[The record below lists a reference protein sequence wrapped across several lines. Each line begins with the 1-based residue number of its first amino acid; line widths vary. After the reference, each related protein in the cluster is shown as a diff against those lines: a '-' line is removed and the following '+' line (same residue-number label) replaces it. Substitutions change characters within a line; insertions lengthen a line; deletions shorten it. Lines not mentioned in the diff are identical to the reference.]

1 MNKPHGN
8 KMTRLRAFTKIF
20 ELAKLPPNAVAVED
34 KLVAGVVG
42 VFFESHDFVDFQ
54 DAVTLLHEDDKAL
67 SESFGWEGFKSAA
80 LRDIKALKIE
90 GRAPTKDDVCAF
102 FKKMLLIPR
111 VDFSIFREVA
121 GVTID
126 TPGPLDLGPFRI
138 YRRDRHQAELSADS
152 HAKEGLFVD
161 AGDYLI
167 RVVVSARDSNF
178 AMELAEE
185 QFLRFDHIIAFILGH
200 QNQPHHV
207 SASRPGGQARVKS
220 YMATESAAMHGVK
233 RATKGGPIRL
243 DADDIADFEG
253 NGLIW
258 EVLSSLSRTK
268 MQERVLLAIEWL
280 GQAQLE
286 MSRANAMLKAAIA
299 TEILFNLRRDPIGPS
314 ISNQIA
320 ETMAHVLG
328 GSVGGKLVIEREM
341 KRLYGLRSDVTHRG
355 AVNFDEGDIRLLMA
369 FASDAIMKL
378 LTLAPYK
385 DFKSEEQLVEH
396 LNIIKYSAPPPQ
408 RVARITEG

>member
-8 KMTRLRAFTKIF
+8 KMTRLQAFMKIF
-20 ELAKLPPNAVAVED
+20 ELAKLPPDAVAAED
-34 KLVAGVVG
+34 KLVAGVMG
-42 VFFESHDFVDFQ
+42 VFFESTDLVDFQ
-54 DAVTLLHEDDKAL
+54 DAVTLLHEDDKEL
-67 SESFGWEGFKSAA
+67 RESFGWEGFKSAA

-90 GRAPTKDDVCAF
+90 GTAPTKDHVAAF
-102 FKKMLLIPR
+102 FSKMRMIPR

-161 AGDYLI
+161 AGDHLI

-220 YMATESAAMHGVK
+220 YMATESAAMHAVK

-243 DADDIADFEG
+243 DADDIADFDG
-253 NGLIW
+253 NGRIW
-258 EVLSSLSRTK
+258 EILSSPSRTEI
-268 MQERVLLAIEWL
+268 QERVLLSIEWL

-328 GSVGGKLVIEREM
+328 GSVGAKLVIEREM

-355 AVNFDEGDIRLLMA
+355 AVNFDEGDIRLLIA
-369 FASDAIMKL
+369 LASDAIMTL

-385 DFKSEEQLVEH
+385 DFESDKQFVEH
-396 LNIIKYSAPPPQ
+396 LNVIKYSAPPPPTVV
-408 RVARITEG
+408 RTTEG

>member
-1 MNKPHGN
+1 MNKPNGK
-8 KMTRLRAFTKIF
+8 KMSRLEAFTKIF
-20 ELAKLPPNAVAVED
+20 ELAKLPPNAVVAED

-42 VFFESHDFVDFQ
+42 VFFESPDLVDFQ
-54 DAVTLLHEDDKAL
+54 DAVTLLHEDDKEL
-67 SESFGWEGFKSAA
+67 RDSFGWEGFKGAA
-80 LRDIKALKIE
+80 LRDIKALKVE
-90 GRAPTKDDVCAF
+90 GRAPTKDDVAAF
-102 FKKMLLIPR
+102 FRTMLLIPR

-121 GVTID
+121 GVAID
-126 TPGPLDLGPFRI
+126 TPGPLDLGPFRV
-138 YRRDRHQAELSADS
+138 YRRDRHQADLSADS

-161 AGDYLI
+161 AGDHLI
-167 RVVVSARDSNF
+167 RVVVSSRDSNF

-185 QFLRFDHIIAFILGH
+185 QFLRFDHIIAFILGR
-200 QNQPHHV
+200 QNQNHHV

-220 YMATESAAMHGVK
+220 YMATESAAMHAVK
-233 RATKGGPIRL
+233 RVSKGGTIRL
-243 DADDIADFEG
+243 DADDIVDFEG
-253 NGLIW
+253 NGRIW
-258 EVLSSLSRTK
+258 EILSSSRTK

-328 GSVGGKLVIEREM
+328 GNVEVKLMIEKEM

-385 DFKSEEQLVEH
+385 NFANEEQFVDH
-396 LNIIKYSAPPPQ
+396 LNVVKYSAPPPPT
-408 RVARITEG
+408 VVRITEG

>member
-1 MNKPHGN
+1 MNKPNGK
-8 KMTRLRAFTKIF
+8 KMSRLEAFTKIF
-20 ELAKLPPNAVAVED
+20 DLARLPPDAVVAED

-42 VFFESHDFVDFQ
+42 VFFESRDLVDFQ
-54 DAVTLLHEDDKAL
+54 DAVTSLHEDDKEL
-67 SESFGWEGFKSAA
+67 RESFGWEGFKSAA
-80 LRDIKALKIE
+80 LRDIKALKNE
-90 GRAPTKDDVCAF
+90 VRPPTKDDVAAF

-111 VDFSIFREVA
+111 VDYSIFREVA
-121 GVTID
+121 GVAID
-126 TPGPLDLGPFRI
+126 TPAPLDLGPFRI
-138 YRRDRHQAELSADS
+138 YRRDRHHAELSADS

-161 AGDYLI
+161 AADHLI
-167 RVVVSARDSNF
+167 RVVVSSRDSNF
-178 AMELAEE
+178 AMELVEE
-185 QFLRFDHIIAFILGH
+185 QFLRFDHILAFILGH

-220 YMATESAAMHGVK
+220 YMATESAAMHAVK
-233 RATKGGPIRL
+233 RVSQGGAIRL
-243 DADDIADFEG
+243 DADDIAGVDG
-253 NGLIW
+253 NGKIW
-258 EVLSSLSRTK
+258 EILSSSTRTK

-299 TEILFNLRRDPIGPS
+299 TEILFNLRREPIGPS

-328 GSVGGKLVIEREM
+328 GNAGAKIRIEREM

-355 AVNFDEGDIRLLMA
+355 AVHFAQGDIRLLMA
-369 FASDAIMKL
+369 FASDAIMTL

-385 DFKSEEQLVEH
+385 NFASEEQFVEH
-396 LNIIKYSAPPPQ
+396 LNVIKYSAPPLP
-408 RVARITEG
+408 RVARITEA